1 MINSTDSGAPHPDP
15 HSSAAALDA
24 TTAAAAFKA
33 TPQAK
38 QKRDRSLPDRIVLT
52 GLLCDSAVVLY
63 SLLIAFW
70 LRFQSPIQEYG
81 VPDTMALRDY
91 VGYIIF
97 GALSHVFVLAWFG
110 LYQRGTL
117 LRYRFVSWQIVKGV
131 MIWSAGFLLFTL
143 VFRFMPPISR
153 LYVGIAAA
161 VSVTSLLI
169 WRFAF
174 HSFLQ
179 RSSAVGNLRQ
189 RIIFVGWNDESERLT
204 HTFSSDAGSAY
215 EVVGCV
221 GPMRAGKFH
230 RKPPTQVR
238 ILGDY
243 QHIEHAI
250 EHHGADIVVLTD
262 MTSVKEDVIALANLC
277 EREMVQFKLI
287 PSYFQIL
294 VSGLHLETVSGIPI
308 MGVSRLPLDRFSNIA
323 LKRGVDILGAVIGL
337 ILFGPLIALF
347 ALIVWIESP
356 GPVFYRQRR
365 CGLNGMVFDIIKIRS
380 MKLDA
385 EKGTG
390 AKWCQK
396 DDPRR
401 LKIGA
406 FMRKWNIDELPQFWN
421 VLKGEMSLVGPRPER
436 PELIKNFKHEIPH
449 YQARHNAKPGMTGW
463 AQVKGWRGDTDLGE
477 RINCDLWYMENWSLF
492 LDFQIMFLT
501 FFKRENAY

>member
-1 MINSTDSGAPHPDP
+1 MINELHTGATQSGPEIGSP
-15 HSSAAALDA
+15 ALSQA
-24 TTAAAAFKA
+24 TAAGLAL
-33 TPQAK
+33 TMNAK
-38 QKRDRSLPDRIVLT
+38 SKRDRSLPDRIVFT
-52 GLLCDSAVVLY
+52 SLLCDGAVVLY
-63 SLLIAFW
+63 SLLISFW
-70 LRFQSPIQEYG
+70 LRFQTPIQEFG
-81 VPDTMALRDY
+81 VPDVMTLREY
-91 VGYIIF
+91 AGYIVI
-97 GALSHVFVLAWFG
+97 GALLQIVVLAWFG

-117 LRYRFVSWQIVKGV
+117 LRFRFVSWQVVKSV
-131 MIWSAGFLLFTL
+131 LLWMAGFLLITL
-143 VFRFMPPISR
+143 VFRFMPAISR
-153 LYVGIAAA
+153 LYVGIT
-161 VSVTSLLI
+161 SVVTFTSLII

-179 RSSAVGNLRQ
+179 RSAAVSNLRQ
-189 RIIFVGWNDESERLT
+189 RILFVGWNEESERLT
-204 HTFSSDAGSAY
+204 QTFSGDPGSAY
-215 EVVGCV
+215 EVIGCV
-221 GPMRAGKFH
+221 SPMRAAKFNK
-230 RKPPTQVR
+230 KPPTQVKV
-238 ILGDY
+238 LSDY
-243 QHIEHAI
+243 QHIEHTI
-250 EHHGADIVVLTD
+250 EEHGADIVVLTD
-262 MTSVKEDVIALANLC
+262 VTSVKEDVISLANLC

-308 MGVSRLPLDRFSNIA
+308 MGVTRLPLDRFSNIA
-323 LKRGVDILGAVIGL
+323 IKRGVDIVGATIGL
-337 ILFGPLIALF
+337 LLFGPIIALF
-347 ALIVWIESP
+347 AFIVWLESP

-365 CGLNGMVFDIIKIRS
+365 NGLNGMGFNIIKIRS
-380 MKLDA
+380 MKIDA

-421 VLKGEMSLVGPRPER
+421 VFKGEMSLVGPRPER

-477 RINCDLWYMENWSLF
+477 RINCDLWYLENWSVM

>member
-1 MINSTDSGAPHPDP
+1 MTTHSNSGGTQVGPELG
-15 HSSAAALDA
+15 SAALTPAVAAGLA
-24 TTAAAAFKA
+24 VAPTARS
-33 TPQAK
+33 
-38 QKRDRSLPDRIVLT
+38 KRDRSLPDRIVLT
-52 GLLCDSAVVLY
+52 SLLCDGAVVLY
-63 SLLIAFW
+63 SLLVSFW
-70 LRFQSPIQEYG
+70 LRFQSPIQELG
-81 VPDTMALRDY
+81 VPDTMVLRDY
-91 VGYIIF
+91 VGYIVL
-97 GALSHVFVLAWFG
+97 GALLQIVALAWFG

-117 LRYRFVSWQIVKGV
+117 LRFRFVSWQIVKSV
-131 MIWSAGFLLFTL
+131 MLWTAGFLLITL

-153 LYVGIAAA
+153 LFVGIA
-161 VSVTSLLI
+161 SVVTLTSLII

-179 RSSAVGNLRQ
+179 RSSAVANLRQ
-189 RIIFVGWNDESERLT
+189 RILFVGWNDESERLT
-204 HTFSSDAGSAY
+204 QTFSGDPGSAY
-215 EVVGCV
+215 EVIGCV
-221 GPMRAGKFH
+221 SPMRSAKFH
-230 RKPPTQVR
+230 KKPPTQVKV
-238 ILGDY
+238 LGDY
-243 QHIEHAI
+243 THIEHAI
-250 EHHGADIVVLTD
+250 EQNGADIVVLTD
-262 MTSVKEDVIALANLC
+262 MTSVKEDVISLANLC

-323 LKRGVDILGAVIGL
+323 LKRAIDIFGAVVGL
-337 ILFGPLIALF
+337 TLFGPLIALF
-347 ALIVWIESP
+347 AFVVWLESP

-365 CGLNGMVFDIIKIRS
+365 NGLNGMGFDIIKIRS
-380 MKLDA
+380 MKIDA

-390 AKWCQK
+390 ARWAEKN
-396 DDPRR
+396 DPRR
-401 LKIGA
+401 LRIGA

-477 RINCDLWYMENWSLF
+477 RINCDLWYLENWSVM

>member
-1 MINSTDSGAPHPDP
+1 MIQNSDSAQQQQIPDGN
-15 HSSAAALDA
+15 A
-24 TTAAAAFKA
+24 TVLTPEAAFILPFTQPK
-33 TPQAK
+33 T
-38 QKRDRSLPDRIVLT
+38 KRDRSLPDRIVLT
-52 GLLCDSAVVLY
+52 SLLCDAAVVLY
-63 SLLIAFW
+63 SLLISFW
-70 LRFQSPIQEYG
+70 IRFQSPIQEIG
-81 VPDTMALRDY
+81 VPDIMTLRDY
-91 VGYIIF
+91 TGYIVF
-97 GALSHVFVLAWFG
+97 GALLQIFVLAWFG

-117 LRYRFVSWQIVKGV
+117 LRFRFVSWQVVKSV
-131 MIWSAGFLLFTL
+131 MIWTAGFLLITL

-153 LYVGIAAA
+153 LYVGIAAV
-161 VSVTSLLI
+161 VSISSLLL

-174 HSFLQ
+174 HFFLQ
-179 RSSAVGNLRQ
+179 RSSAVSNLRQ
-189 RIIFVGWNDESERLT
+189 RILFVGWNEESERLT
-204 HTFSSDAGSAY
+204 QTFSGDSGSAY
-215 EVVGCV
+215 EVIGCV
-221 GPMRAGKFH
+221 APMRSSRFNK
-230 RKPPTQVR
+230 RPPSQIR

-262 MTSVKEDVIALANLC
+262 VTSVKEDVVSLANLC

-287 PSYFQIL
+287 PSYFQII

-308 MGVSRLPLDRFSNIA
+308 LGVSRLPLDRFSNIA
-323 LKRGVDILGAVIGL
+323 IKRAIDIIGALVGI
-337 ILFGPLIALF
+337 ILFAPLIALF
-347 ALIVWIESP
+347 AFIVWLESP
-356 GPVFYRQRR
+356 GPVFYGQRR

-380 MKLDA
+380 MKIDA

-390 AKWCQK
+390 AQWCVK
-396 DDPRR
+396 NDTRR
-401 LKIGA
+401 LRIGA

-477 RINCDLWYMENWSLF
+477 RINCDLWYMENWSVM

>member
-1 MINSTDSGAPHPDP
+1 MNREETGLNYSTPDGNTVAAIAET
-15 HSSAAALDA
+15 SSISPVRSL
-24 TTAAAAFKA
+24 
-33 TPQAK
+33 PAK
-38 QKRDRSLPDRIVLT
+38 TKRDRSLPDRIVLT
-52 GLLCDSAVVLY
+52 SLLCDSAIVLY
-63 SLLIAFW
+63 SLLISFW

-81 VPDTMALRDY
+81 VPDHMSLRDY
-91 VGYIIF
+91 AGYIVF
-97 GALSHVFVLAWFG
+97 GGILQISALSWLG

-117 LRYRFVSWQIVKGV
+117 LRFRFVSLQIIKSV
-131 MIWSAGFLLFTL
+131 MIWTAGFLLITL
-143 VFRFMPPISR
+143 VFRTTPPISR
-153 LYVGIAAA
+153 LYVGIAAF
-161 VSVTSLLI
+161 VSVASLLL

-179 RSSAVGNLRQ
+179 RSSVVSNLRQ
-189 RIIFVGWNDESERLT
+189 RILFVGWNDESERLT
-204 HTFSSDAGSAY
+204 HAFSGDAGSAY
-215 EVVGCV
+215 EVIGCV
-221 GPMRAGKFH
+221 SPMRSTRFH
-230 RKPPTQVR
+230 KKPPTQVK

-262 MTSVKEDVIALANLC
+262 ITSVKEDVISLANLC

-308 MGVSRLPLDRFSNIA
+308 MGVTRLPLDLFSNIA
-323 LKRGVDILGAVIGL
+323 IKRAVDILGAVTGIV
-337 ILFGPLIALF
+337 LFTPFIALF
-347 ALIVWIESP
+347 AFIVWLESP

-365 CGLNGMVFDIIKIRS
+365 CGLNGMGFDIIKIRS
-380 MKLDA
+380 MKIDA
-385 EKGTG
+385 ESGTG

-401 LKIGA
+401 LRIGA

-477 RINCDLWYMENWSLF
+477 RINCDLWYMENWSLM